1 MPASI
6 LLISSDPALHAAVSE
21 VLRSPSYM
29 VSMALTPDES
39 VARAYQSDLLLL
51 DTTGN
56 GAATLDL
63 CRRLRGDPSMTSVPL
78 LVVAQSDDVE
88 ERIRFLEVGSDDVIG
103 RPFDGREL
111 EARVEALLARFGR
124 TQALAAAPSIA
135 RTATRQ
141 ERRSIA
147 VFSPKGGVGTT
158 TIATNVAVVA
168 GSRQPHGV
176 VLIDLDLQFGGIA
189 VHLDLAPRQ
198 TIVDLVHDQ
207 QGLLDPELLR
217 GYTARYDTGL
227 HVLAGTARPE
237 QTELLGG
244 DHLEQLLQT
253 ASRAYSTVIVDAGSS
268 LDERTLQILD
278 WADTI
283 ILPFHPEIPALK
295 AVHSRLDYLNATGDI
310 VGKCLFVLNNA
321 FARQALRMRDIEQA
335 LGTRVAIEL
344 PYDPLAYLNAAN
356 EGIPVVIGA
365 PRSGAAIHL
374 TKLAD
379 TVLGDWAAA
388 PASVEQ
394 QPKTR
399 FGGLFGRT

>member
-1 MPASI
+1 VPASI
-6 LLISSDPALHAAVSE
+6 LLISSDPALHTAVSE
-21 VLRSPSYM
+21 VLRSPSYT

-39 VARAYQSDLLLL
+39 LARASQSDILVL
-51 DTTGN
+51 DTTGD
-56 GAATLDL
+56 GSATLDL
-63 CRRLRGDPSMTSVPL
+63 CRRLRSDPAMSAVPL

-88 ERIRFLEVGSDDVIG
+88 ERIRFLEVGADDVIG

-111 EARVEALLARFGR
+111 EARVEALVARFGR
-124 TQALAAAPSIA
+124 SQSLAPIQSIPRVAP
-135 RTATRQ
+135 RQ
-141 ERRSIA
+141 ERRSVA

-158 TIATNVAVVA
+158 TVAANVAIVA

-189 VHLDLAPRQ
+189 VHLDLAPQQ
-198 TIVDLVHDQ
+198 TIVDLVRDE

-217 GYTARYDTGL
+217 GYTARHDSGL

-244 DHLEQLLQT
+244 HHLEQLLNT
-253 ASRAYSTVIVDAGSS
+253 ASRAYGTVIVDAGSN

-278 WADTI
+278 WADTVV
-283 ILPFHPEIPALK
+283 LPFHPEIPALK
-295 AVHSRLDYLNATGDI
+295 SVHSLLDYLNATGDV
-310 VGKCLFVLNNA
+310 VGKCIFVLNNA
-321 FARQALRMRDIEQA
+321 FARQALRMRDIEAA

-365 PRSGAAIHL
+365 PRSAAAVHL

-379 TVLGDWAAA
+379 MVLGDGTEPAA
-388 PASVEQ
+388 PEAP
-394 QPKTR
+394 QPKPR
-399 FGGLFGRT
+399 FGGLFGRS